1 MLRFLAALSDIYRV
15 ATMSGADYARRRGVK
30 VGKNCDIHTFKWG
43 SEPFLIELGD
53 NVVISYDVLLVTH
66 DESTALVQ
74 DENGRRYHIAP
85 IKIGNNV
92 FIGAGCIILPGVII
106 GDNVVVGAG
115 SVVTKSVPD
124 NVVVAGNPAKF
135 MQTFDSFHQK
145 SLAKSSAKVFP
156 KTDNHQNWAI
166 NIADRTPRRSITTD
180 QS

>member
-30 VGKNCDIHTFKWG
+30 VGKDCDIHTFKWG
-43 SEPFLIELGD
+43 SEPFLIEIGD
-53 NVVISYDVLLVTH
+53 HVVISYNVMMVTH
-66 DESTALVQ
+66 DESTALVR
-74 DENGRRYHIAP
+74 DKDGRRFHLAP

-92 FIGAGCIILPGVII
+92 FIGAGSIILPGVTI

-124 NVVVAGNPAKF
+124 NLVVAGNPAKF
-135 MQTFDSFHQK
+135 MRTFESFQQSMLTK
-145 SLAKSSAKVFP
+145 PSEKDFP
-156 KTDNHQNWAI
+156 KSEAHQSWAMK
-166 NIADRTPRRSITTD
+166 IADRKPRAFINTD

>member
-43 SEPFLIELGD
+43 SEPFLIEIGD
-53 NVVISYDVLLVTH
+53 NVVISYNVLMVTH
-66 DESTALVQ
+66 DESTALVK

-85 IKIGNNV
+85 ITIGNNV
-92 FIGAGCIILPGVII
+92 FIGAGAIILPGVTV
-106 GDNVVVGAG
+106 GNNVVIGAG
-115 SVVTKSVPD
+115 SVVTKSIGD

-135 MQTFDSFHQK
+135 IQTFDSFHQK
-145 SLAKSSAKVFP
+145 TLSKSSAQDFP
-156 KTDNHQNWAI
+156 KTDNHQNWAL
-166 NIADRTPRRSITTD
+166 NIADRTPRRIISTD